1 MDRRRRRPKEL
12 EEGPFLGLIKREAT
26 KSYRSADRSAPLESC
41 VQRVAGVIGAHL
53 GSIPS
58 PRRTEGFTQAPGP
71 VVLVADPRAIGA
83 VKRDVGADLEVDI
96 TAQTT
101 LEIQIAVDYAATHGL
116 RLSAAIVDTQR

>member
-1 MDRRRRRPKEL
+1 MRVSVAGPDARKWSGPVDTGFRRR
-12 EEGPFLGLIKREAT
+12 AT
-26 KSYRSADRSAPLESC
+26 
-41 VQRVAGVIGAHL
+41 GVGE
-53 GSIPS
+53 PS
-58 PRRTEGFTQAPGP
+58 PRRPVVPRVLPQAPGP
-71 VVLVADPRAIGA
+71 VVLVANPRAIGA

>member
-58 PRRTEGFTQAPGP
+58 NHPDLASPDWSVVERSHGPR
-71 VVLVADPRAIGA
+71 D
-83 VKRDVGADLEVDI
+83 
-96 TAQTT
+96 
-101 LEIQIAVDYAATHGL
+101 
-116 RLSAAIVDTQR
+116 

>member
-1 MDRRRRRPKEL
+1 M
-12 EEGPFLGLIKREAT
+12 
-26 KSYRSADRSAPLESC
+26 
-41 VQRVAGVIGAHL
+41 
-53 GSIPS
+53 
-58 PRRTEGFTQAPGP
+58 
-71 VVLVADPRAIGA
+71 VLVADPRAIGA